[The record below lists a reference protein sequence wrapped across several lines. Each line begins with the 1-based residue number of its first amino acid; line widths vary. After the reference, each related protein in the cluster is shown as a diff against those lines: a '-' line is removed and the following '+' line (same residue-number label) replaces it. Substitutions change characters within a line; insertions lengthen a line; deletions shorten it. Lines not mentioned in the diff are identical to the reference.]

1 MTGDARPVM
10 VAAGGTGGHIYPALV
25 VAAELRRRGLSPLWL
40 GNADGMEARLSKQH
54 GYQFLPLRALPLR
67 GRGVVAKFAALSILL
82 YSVLRAV
89 CYFRRH
95 KPILL
100 LGMGGYASAAGG
112 VAAWLWRVP
121 LCLHEQNAIPG
132 MANRWLAPLATVVM
146 EACKG
151 SFPAGR
157 KAVHT
162 GNPVRSELLASTAR
176 GKGGT
181 PGRILLL
188 GGSQGSAVLNKVMP
202 QAWQIIRGRMEL
214 RLLHQSGESWRGE
227 VSAAYGDD
235 SMVQVRGYIDDMAGA
250 LAEADLVVCR
260 AGAMTLAEASAVGL
274 PAVIVPYRLSA
285 DDHQNANA
293 ARMAEADAAE
303 VIPELDCSPQL
314 LADVL
319 LRLLGKP
326 EQLAAMAAA
335 SRNLAKADAVGLITD
350 LCLEAARG

>member
-1 MTGDARPVM
+1 MTGDTRPVM

-25 VAAELRRRGLSPLWL
+25 VAAELRRRGLSLLWL

-54 GYQFLPLRALPLR
+54 GYQFLPLRALPIR
-67 GRGVVAKFAALSILL
+67 GKGVLAKIMALGFLL
-82 YSVLRAV
+82 YSVLRAM
-89 CYFRRH
+89 CYFRKY
-95 KPILL
+95 KPALL

-132 MANRWLAPLATVVM
+132 MTNRWLAPLATVVM
-146 EACKG
+146 EAYQG
-151 SFPAGR
+151 SFPVGR
-157 KAVHT
+157 KAMHT
-162 GNPVRSELLASTAR
+162 GNPVRSELVAPATR

-188 GGSQGSAVLNKVMP
+188 GGSQGSVVLNKVMP
-202 QAWQIIRGRMEL
+202 QAWQIIRQRMEL
-214 RLLHQSGESWRGE
+214 RLRHQSGANWCSE
-227 VSAAYGDD
+227 VSAAYGSD
-235 SMVQVRGYIDDMAGA
+235 SAVQVCGYIDDMAAA

-274 PAVIVPYRLSA
+274 PAVIVPYRLAA

-293 ARMAEADAAE
+293 ACMVAANAAE

-326 EQLAAMAAA
+326 EQLAVMAVA
-335 SRNLAKADAVGLITD
+335 SSNLAKADAASLMAD